1 MSVRAELDYGAT
13 RCNNARIEFKVFKH
27 QPGHRN
33 TASAYGCH
41 QLKWAAVSFRRILV
55 SKIGALNE
63 QGSACSEVNDYL
75 DLHYV
80 RQVADVGLEV
90 IDIGLKVIDVGL
102 QVIDVRLE
110 VIDGG
115 LKVIDGGLEVIDG
128 GLKVIDGGLEVV
140 DVGLEVIDGGLE
152 VIDGGMEV
160 IDVSLD
166 IADGLDNGVKVLFY
180 CLKGKTIGVVRVIS
194 DGLCRNGKADSQY

>member
-90 IDIGLKVIDVGL
+90 IDIGLKDIDVGL

-115 LKVIDGGLEVIDG
+115 LKVIDGGL
-128 GLKVIDGGLEVV
+128 K
-140 DVGLEVIDGGLE
+140 
-152 VIDGGMEV
+152 V